1 MRKNGK
7 GMGSIYYHKASK
19 TYAGQYVLEGKKHTI
34 YQRKN
39 ESVTDFRRRFN
50 ELINQINNDTY
61 LERNNSSLDYLV
73 SNYIEQRYNDGY
85 VLPNTYLRN
94 KETLKLIRK
103 LCQPFWYKPVQKVSP
118 RDIEES
124 KSKMRQ
130 YSASTISKMWVLLN
144 KGFQIAINRR
154 IISYNIM
161 NDETI
166 QKPLPIKEKEPI
178 SALSVEEEKKLR
190 KALKK
195 ENTLNAKACLIQ
207 LNTGM
212 RIGEVLA
219 RNINDID
226 FQEQVLH
233 INNTMT
239 VDENK
244 NAIVGK
250 HTKIYSKTNNIDKGT
265 RTIPLDSETLL
276 VFKSMI
282 KTLPINGYFFYRP
295 HTKSFIDPKRMSDYL
310 ERLNKRYDICSS
322 KLTSHRLR
330 HTKITRLQEAGVN
343 LVVIQRMVG
352 HVEGSNMTNDVY
364 TDVSTDF
371 MRQEINKIS

>member
-1 MRKNGK
+1 MRKNGR
-7 GMGSIYYHKASK
+7 GMGSIYFHKASN
-19 TYAGQYVLEGKKHTI
+19 TYAGQYVLDGKKKTI
-34 YQRKN
+34 YQRRG
-39 ESVTDFRRRFN
+39 ESVVEFRKRFN
-50 ELINQINNDTY
+50 ELITQINNDTF
-61 LERNNSSLDYLV
+61 LERDNSSLDYLV
-73 SNYIEQRYNDGY
+73 TNYIEQRYKDGY

-94 KETLKLIRK
+94 VETLKLTRK
-103 LCQPFWYKPVQKVSP
+103 LCSSFWFKPIQKVLP

-124 KSKMRQ
+124 KSHMRK
-130 YSASTISKMWVLLN
+130 YSSSTISKIWVLIN
-144 KGFQIAINRR
+144 KGFQIAVNRR
-154 IISYNIM
+154 IISYNLM

-166 QKPLPIKEKEPI
+166 QKPLPLNEKEPV
-178 SALSVEEEKKLR
+178 SALSIEEEKKLR
-190 KALKK
+190 QALKK

-219 RNINDID
+219 RNIKDID

-233 INNTMT
+233 ISNTMT
-239 VDENK
+239 VDGNK

-250 HTKIYSKTNNIDKGT
+250 HTKIYSKVNNVDKGT

-276 VFKSMI
+276 IFKNMI

-322 KLTSHRLR
+322 RLTSHRLR